1 MKCPHC
7 NGTGE
12 LEGVSVG
19 ALVLTMRKARGLTQQ
34 ELSEACG
41 LSRGQIA
48 NLETDRTDL
57 SIKALFRVAKALECA
72 PRDLMP

>member
-7 NGTGE
+7 EGTGE
-12 LEGVSVG
+12 LETVSIG
-19 ALVLTMRKARGLTQQ
+19 ALVLSRRRLKGLTQ
-34 ELSEACG
+34 EALSEACG

-57 SIKALFRVAKALECA
+57 SIKALIRVAKALDCA

>member
-1 MKCPHC
+1 MKCPYC
-7 NGTGE
+7 EGTGE
-12 LEGVSVG
+12 LAGASIG
-19 ALVLTMRKARGLTQQ
+19 ALVLARRKAKGLTQ
-34 ELSEACG
+34 EALSEACG

-57 SIKALFRVAKALECA
+57 SIKALFRVAKALDCA